1 MSPSNEYELEIARMV
16 DKFAVEGRLSPSAT
30 YGVIDELANKIVIK
44 SEMDFLVKY
53 IRWRMDHPIQK
64 S

>member
-16 DKFAVEGRLSPSAT
+16 DKFAIEGRLSPSAT
-30 YGVIDELANKIVIK
+30 YGIIDELGHRIVLR

-53 IRWRMDHPIQK
+53 IRWRLDHPIVK
-64 S
+64 

>member
-16 DKFAVEGRLSPSAT
+16 DKFAIEGRLSAAALH
-30 YGVIDELANKIVIK
+30 GIVDELGHAVRL

-53 IRWRMDHPIQK
+53 IRWRLDHPIAK
-64 S
+64 